1 MEQLTI
7 DADEAAIRG
16 WEILDHLGR
25 SGWAVTFIP
34 LPGFAGGVMV
44 EVDGGW
50 ERKVRMR
57 GDSVAEVAPLIL
69 DELRATYG
77 WRG

>member
-25 SGWAVTFIP
+25 SGWHVTLVP
-34 LPGFAGGVMV
+34 LPAFAGGVMV
-44 EVDGGW
+44 EVNGGMG
-50 ERKVRMR
+50 RVVRMR
-57 GDSVAEVAPLIL
+57 GESVAEIAPLIL
-69 DELRATYG
+69 DELRAVYG
-77 WRG
+77 FAR